1 MKDKFSKDFHLVVV
15 GQIISILGSAILRF
29 ALNLYVLDIT
39 GRADI
44 FALVLALSSIPGILF
59 SLIGGAIADRFN
71 RRNLMVIFDFSS
83 SGVVLLLILLLNT
96 ESASVI
102 VVGAILA
109 VLSII
114 SSMYQPAV
122 QASVPILVKV
132 EKLAQANGIV
142 NGVGALS
149 GLLGPVLGGVL
160 YGLVGLD
167 SLVIMSCVA
176 FFLSAVMEIFIQ
188 IPFTKL
194 ERNKNI
200 IPTIAGDMKIG
211 MRYVI
216 KENPHIFKILL
227 LAAVLNMLMSPFF
240 IVGVPYILRITMGST
255 ETMYGI
261 GMGIGE
267 LSTILGA
274 LLVGIFSKKM
284 TLDRLHR
291 FLFLIAAL
299 MLPMAF
305 AVSQMMLR
313 FGYWPS
319 FVLFFIFG
327 AVIMVLMTVISIF
340 VITAVQM
347 ETPNEMLGKVMAI
360 IMAVAQ
366 CAAPLGQAL
375 YGIAFQRFS
384 AAVYAPVL
392 LACFFTVIIAFAART
407 MLSGQNMIFRG
418 QTE

>member
-1 MKDKFSKDFHLVVV
+1 
-15 GQIISILGSAILRF
+15 
-29 ALNLYVLDIT
+29 
-39 GRADI
+39 
-44 FALVLALSSIPGILF
+44 
-59 SLIGGAIADRFN
+59 
-71 RRNLMVIFDFSS
+71 
-83 SGVVLLLILLLNT
+83 
-96 ESASVI
+96 
-102 VVGAILA
+102 
-109 VLSII
+109 
-114 SSMYQPAV
+114 
-122 QASVPILVKV
+122 
-132 EKLAQANGIV
+132 
-142 NGVGALS
+142 
-149 GLLGPVLGGVL
+149 
-160 YGLVGLD
+160 
-167 SLVIMSCVA
+167 
-176 FFLSAVMEIFIQ
+176 
-188 IPFTKL
+188 
-194 ERNKNI
+194 
-200 IPTIAGDMKIG
+200 
-211 MRYVI
+211 
-216 KENPHIFKILL
+216 
-227 LAAVLNMLMSPFF
+227 
-240 IVGVPYILRITMGST
+240 
-255 ETMYGI
+255 
-261 GMGIGE
+261 
-267 LSTILGA
+267 
-274 LLVGIFSKKM
+274 
-284 TLDRLHR
+284 
-291 FLFLIAAL
+291 

>member
-1 MKDKFSKDFHLVVV
+1 MNDKFSKDFHLVVV

-102 VVGAILA
+102 VIGAILA

-114 SSMYQPAV
+114 SSMYQPTV
-122 QASVPILVKV
+122 QASVPILVKG

-149 GLLGPVLGGVL
+149 GLLAPVLGGVL

-167 SLVIMSCVA
+167 TLVIMSCVA

-194 ERNKNI
+194 ERNKSI

-216 KENPHIFKILL
+216 KENPHIFKIIL

-284 TLDRLHR
+284 TLNRLHR

-299 MLPMAF
+299 MLPMAI

-375 YGIAFQRFS
+375 YGIAFQQFS

-407 MLSGQNMIFRG
+407 MLSGQNMTFRG
-418 QTE
+418 QIE